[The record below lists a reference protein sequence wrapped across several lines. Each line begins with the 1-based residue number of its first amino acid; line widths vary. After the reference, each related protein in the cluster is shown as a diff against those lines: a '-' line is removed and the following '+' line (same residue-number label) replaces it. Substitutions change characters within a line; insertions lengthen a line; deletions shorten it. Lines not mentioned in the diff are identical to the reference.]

1 MRAALGYV
9 CSGRHHRQD
18 GEMVSR
24 VSYHTHSLDNMLAG
38 TCAVSEWASRCPKII
53 IIHFASLLYPRFI
66 KFILISPEV
75 KISTTYDTIF
85 DSHDLAR

>member
-1 MRAALGYV
+1 MFVPEGIIGKMAKWF
-9 CSGRHHRQD
+9 
-18 GEMVSR
+18 R
-24 VSYHTHSLDNMLAG
+24 VYRTHSLDNMLAG